1 MSSDDLFFYSAKIL
15 GWFLKI
21 DNLLVLGV
29 VFTIYLF
36 WTRRIKFAQR
46 ATAAVTLSLIL
57 FSNLGISYAALRV
70 LEDEYSIPSIT
81 CDEGYE
87 GVIVLGGG
95 INPGFIPEQRGQIQ
109 LNDAGE
115 RVTKALTLLN
125 KCRDFR
131 LIYST
136 FSGSLRPEGMSE
148 SESAEIFFKE
158 QQISASRLIFE
169 SQSRNT
175 FENAKYSYD
184 LIKPGNETWILISSA
199 SHLPRAVKTFERFG
213 WNVTPYPVDYRSETS
228 GKYERF
234 KRGQALQN
242 WNIFI
247 HEWVG
252 SLVYNSRWSSG
263 SNGIPNDLVLV

>member
-1 MSSDDLFFYSAKIL
+1 MKRSKKVSSDDLFFYSAKIL

-29 VFTIYLF
+29 VITIYLF
-36 WTRRIKFAQR
+36 WTRRIKLAQR
-46 ATAAVTLSLIL
+46 ATVALAISLIF
-57 FSNLGISYAALRV
+57 FSNLGISYAALRT
-70 LEDEYSIPSIT
+70 LEDKYPIPSIS

-95 INPGFIPEQRGQIQ
+95 INPGLIPKQRGQIQ

-115 RVTKALTLLN
+115 RVTKALELLK
-125 KCRDFR
+125 KCPDFR

-158 QQISASRLIFE
+158 QRISASRLIFE
-169 SQSRNT
+169 NQSRNT

-184 LIKPGNETWILISSA
+184 LVRPEAQIWLLVTSA
-199 SHLPRAVKTFERFG
+199 SHLPRAVSIFERFG
-213 WNVTPYPVDYRSETS
+213 WQVVPYPVDYRSVES
-228 GKYERF
+228 GYYLRFQREAAIRDWNVVLHER
-234 KRGQALQN
+234 
-242 WNIFI
+242 
-247 HEWVG
+247 VG
-252 SLVYNSRWSSG
+252 LVFYSLRDAVRISG
-263 SNGIPNDLVLV
+263 L

>member
-1 MSSDDLFFYSAKIL
+1 MKRSKRVSSDDLFFYSAKIF

-29 VFTIYLF
+29 VITIFLF
-36 WTRRIKFAQR
+36 WTQRIKLAQR
-46 ATAAVTLSLIL
+46 ATVALVISLIF
-57 FSNLGISYAALRV
+57 FSNLGISYAALRT
-70 LEDEYSIPSIT
+70 LEDKYPIPSIS

-95 INPGFIPEQRGQIQ
+95 INPGLIPKQRGQIQ

-115 RVTKALTLLN
+115 RVTKALELL
-125 KCRDFR
+125 KRCPDFR

-158 QQISASRLIFE
+158 QRISASRLIFE
-169 SQSRNT
+169 NQSRNT

-184 LIKPGNETWILISSA
+184 LVKP
-199 SHLPRAVKTFERFG
+199 ER
-213 WNVTPYPVDYRSETS
+213 
-228 GKYERF
+228 ERHGF
-234 KRGQALQN
+234 
-242 WNIFI
+242 
-247 HEWVG
+247 
-252 SLVYNSRWSSG
+252 
-263 SNGIPNDLVLV
+263 

>member
-29 VFTIYLF
+29 VITIYLF
-36 WTRRIKFAQR
+36 WTRRIKLAQR
-46 ATAAVTLSLIL
+46 ATVALTISLIF
-57 FSNLGISYAALRV
+57 FSNLGISYAALRT
-70 LEDEYSIPSIT
+70 LEEKYPIPSIS

-95 INPGFIPEQRGQIQ
+95 INPGLIPKQRGQIQ

-115 RVTKALTLLN
+115 RVTKALELLK
-125 KCRDFR
+125 KCPDFR

-158 QQISASRLIFE
+158 QWISASRLIFE
-169 SQSRNT
+169 NQSRNT
-175 FENAKYSYD
+175 FENAKYSSSLVNPED
-184 LIKPGNETWILISSA
+184 QKWILVTSA
-199 SHLPRAVKTFERFG
+199 SHLPRAVATFERFG
-213 WNVTPYPVDYRSETS
+213 WTVAPYPVDFRSES
-228 GKYERF
+228 KGNYFSWIRDQ
-234 KRGQALQN
+234 GIDN
-242 WNIFI
+242 WNVFL
-247 HEWVG
+247 HEAFG
-252 SLVYNSRWSSG
+252 SAAYSFREIG
-263 SNGIPNDLVLV
+263 FK